1 MWAPAGWQHRDDENS
16 PFLCY
21 SMNLFYINLIDLC

>member
-1 MWAPAGWQHRDDENS
+1 MWAPAGWQHRDDEN
-16 PFLCY
+16 FLCY